1 MDVGT
6 DKNKITP
13 NLPKPDKFVA
23 INLVG
28 AFYSENVLTL

>member
-1 MDVGT
+1 MDAGI

-13 NLPKPDKFVA
+13 NLPKLDKFLA
-23 INLVG
+23 INLAA